1 MVENHDGRTTS
12 TQHDT
17 TPNNTNATHPPFHFP
32 SFTPPPSINQQAK
45 RAERNLRREQAK
57 LEEKYV
63 KAVLGAVRMGAPLL
77 LRDGRTL
84 ALVGEASLPHPLT
97 RARVDLT
104 VGLSQSGKLVAVP
117 IDQIRGIDAEAAPAP
132 DGGAGLAV
140 ETAFRISA
148 LLEGG
153 AGLLWRPQGPEGT
166 FVAEP
171 AEPESEEAQGLM
183 EYLRD
188 EGARLAAMPLPA
200 AAPEMEKQRQ
210 LVAALEEQLALS
222 PLHAAVGKSEGALE
236 SLLAVRAEVERV
248 QKRVGRRAR
257 ALEGVRQKEWD
268 DFLAAVDLL
277 ESYGA
282 LVDTQ
287 QLGREQPRNLQPSG
301 LGQLVGTVRAENELW
316 ASLVLLSEGLADMEA
331 VDLVGVISALAND
344 ITKTETK
351 VTYSAS
357 EVAEAHIASLL
368 PLREQLLAD
377 QAERGLAFPCPLDP
391 LLAGMLRLSLDFVP
405 RVRRRPPW
413 SVPMYWH
420 AILTP
425 SHTLLSHPTGVA
437 QCWLAGFSWRELV
450 ETTNLDQGDVCR
462 HIRKVR
468 TCMRAGAIR

>member
-1 MVENHDGRTTS
+1 
-12 TQHDT
+12 
-17 TPNNTNATHPPFHFP
+17 
-32 SFTPPPSINQQAK
+32 
-45 RAERNLRREQAK
+45 
-57 LEEKYV
+57 
-63 KAVLGAVRMGAPLL
+63 MGAPLL

-104 VGLSQSGKLVAVP
+104 VGLSQNGKLVAVP
-117 IDQIRGIDAEAAPAP
+117 LDEIRGVDPEGAAA
-132 DGGAGLAV
+132 DGAGLDV
-140 ETAFRISA
+140 ETAFRVSA

-171 AEPESEEAQGLM
+171 AEPEAEEAQGLL
-183 EYLRD
+183 EYLR
-188 EGARLAAMPLPA
+188 EQGARLAAMPLPPVP
-200 AAPEMEKQRQ
+200 PEVERQRQ

-222 PLHAAVGKSEGALE
+222 PLHAAVGGSEGALE
-236 SLLAVRAEVERV
+236 SLLAVRAELERV
-248 QKRVGRRAR
+248 QKRVNRRAR
-257 ALEGVRQKEWD
+257 ALQGVQQKEWD

-344 ITKTETK
+344 ITKSETK

-377 QAERGLAFPCPLDP
+377 QVERGLAFPCPLDP
-391 LLAGMLRLSLDFVP
+391 LLAGMCV
-405 RVRRRPPW
+405 VC
-413 SVPMYWH
+413 
-420 AILTP
+420 
-425 SHTLLSHPTGVA
+425 GV
-437 QCWLAGFSWRELV
+437 
-450 ETTNLDQGDVCR
+450 DV
-462 HIRKVR
+462 V
-468 TCMRAGAIR
+468 

>member
-1 MVENHDGRTTS
+1 M
-12 TQHDT
+12 
-17 TPNNTNATHPPFHFP
+17 
-32 SFTPPPSINQQAK
+32 
-45 RAERNLRREQAK
+45 
-57 LEEKYV
+57 
-63 KAVLGAVRMGAPLL
+63 LGAVRMGAPLL

-117 IDQIRGIDAEAAPAP
+117 IDQIRGIDAEAAPA
-132 DGGAGLAV
+132 DGGAGLDV

-236 SLLAVRAEVERV
+236 SLLAVRAELERV

-257 ALEGVRQKEWD
+257 TLEGVRQKEWD

-301 LGQLVGTVRAENELW
+301 LRQLVGTVRAENELW

-391 LLAGMLRLSLDFVP
+391 LLAGMTRLSLDFVP
-405 RVRRRPPW
+405 RVRRSPW
-413 SVPMYWH
+413 SLPMYWH

-425 SHTLLSHPTGVA
+425 PAPCSHPTGVA

-450 ETTNLDQGDVCR
+450 ETTSLDQGDVCR

-468 TCMRAGAIR
+468 REGGTGMRACG